1 MIKKY
6 NQFVKGKTNEEFE
19 YDMEAP
25 VREMPTLGNP
35 SQAPVRPDVKPDT
48 TERPAPG
55 KPTPFR
61 RPSTEPGTKAE
72 FEGEFEGEEEEEV
85 GYDKYTMALKTLA
98 DAAGVEFDENNKMV
112 IINGKEVTFPAE
124 DEKYHI
130 KGFKKGLKSVEDVL
144 ANVGSNS
151 NIREEETSFE
161 ETESELAKRD
171 LEDEMG
177 TFESKSYR
185 SSRLKRLKK

>member
-48 TERPAPG
+48 TERPAPE
-55 KPTPFR
+55 KPSPFR
-61 RPSTEPGTKAE
+61 RNMPSTEPGTKA
-72 FEGEFEGEEEEEV
+72 EFEGEEEEEV

-130 KGFKKGLKSVEDVL
+130 KGFKKGFKSVEDVL

-151 NIREEETSFE
+151 NIKEEEPSFE

-185 SSRLKRLKK
+185 SSRLKRFKK